1 MKDRLV
7 YYNTLTRSPER
18 VGSAASERVTIY
30 SCGPT
35 VYRYVHLGNLRTFIL
50 ADLVARAA
58 SYAGF
63 DVRQVMNITDV
74 GHLTDETFETG
85 RDKMLLAAETEGKSP
100 SEIADFYTAAFFEDA
115 SAVGISLADAYPRAS
130 QHVPQMLELIERLIE
145 RGHAYVAD
153 GNVYYD
159 VSSFDRYGVLSGNT
173 LERLREGHR
182 KEIRDPNK
190 RNPQDFLLWR
200 KATEKRLVKFD
211 SPWGEGFPGWHI
223 ECSAMS
229 LAYLGHP
236 IDVHTGGVDLIFPHH
251 EDEIAQSEGA
261 VGSQVVRIWIHGAHL
276 LAAGQKMAKSSLND
290 LRITRVAER
299 GHDPLSFRYLCFTAR
314 YRKPLDFSWEALG
327 SCDRALKRLRARV
340 ADALSAASGMEAV
353 ADAVPPPEAKAEL
366 SPAARSYDARF
377 ADAVLADL
385 DMPRA
390 LGVLHEMVADAHL
403 SPQEQVLLVLD
414 WERVLA
420 LGLLPPSAASHSD
433 TKDQNAADTS
443 RLVTEVETLV
453 RQRTE
458 ARRKKDYST
467 ADRIRS
473 DLEARG
479 VELVDTPSGT
489 TWKFKEKTP

>member
-18 VGSAASERVTIY
+18 VGSTASRGVTIY

-63 DVRQVMNITDV
+63 EVRQVMNITDV

-100 SEIADFYTAAFFEDA
+100 SEIADFYAAAFFEDA
-115 SAVGISLADAYPRAS
+115 AAVGIRRADAYPRAS

-159 VSSFDRYGVLSGNT
+159 VSSFERYGVLSGNT
-173 LERLREGHR
+173 LRRLREGHR
-182 KEIRDPNK
+182 QEIDDPNK

-200 KATEKRLVKFD
+200 KATEKRLLKFD

-236 IDVHTGGVDLIFPHH
+236 IDIHTGGVDLIFPHH

-261 VGSQVVRIWIHGAHL
+261 VGSQVVRIWVHGAHL
-276 LAAGQKMAKSSLND
+276 LAAGRKMAKSSLND

-327 SCDRALKRLRARV
+327 ACDRALKRLRARV
-340 ADALSAASGMEAV
+340 ADALAAASDVKTV
-353 ADAVPPPEAKAEL
+353 ADTVLSPEGRTEL
-366 SPAARSYDARF
+366 SPAARSYDTRF
-377 ADAVLADL
+377 ANAVLADL

-390 LGVLHEMVADAHL
+390 LGVLHEMITDSRL
-403 SPQEQVLLVLD
+403 SRQEQVSLVLA

-420 LGLLPPSAASHSD
+420 LGLVPPSGTSDGDSQDRDAAG
-433 TKDQNAADTS
+433 KG
-443 RLVTEVETLV
+443 RLVAEVEALIE
-453 RQRTE
+453 QRNE
-458 ARRKKDYST
+458 ARTKKDYAT

-489 TWKFKEKTP
+489 TWKFKEKSP